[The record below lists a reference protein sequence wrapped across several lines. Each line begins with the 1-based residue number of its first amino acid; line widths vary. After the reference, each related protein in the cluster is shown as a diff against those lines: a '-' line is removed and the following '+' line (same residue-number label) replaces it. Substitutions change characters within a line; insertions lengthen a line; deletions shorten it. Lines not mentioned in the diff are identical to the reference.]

1 MFKRMRSTW
10 LAGGG
15 AMLLVLSISG
25 LVAAASFAG
34 KPTGTVTDPAVTTAQ
49 PFVDLNG
56 DGIADS
62 CQTSVTADTA
72 AAAAAFTAADL
83 NGDGQISV
91 DEAAQSGWIGGTNCN
106 HGGYVSE
113 VAHGLGQTCGAGT
126 PAVATGAS
134 ASAEPSD
141 SAEPSSSD
149 ETSSTTGD
157 SSSGTDNTSAGTDNG
172 SASPSHSPLTTTSS
186 VTTAC
191 APADALQTTDTTTPV
206 VCVAPVAPVA
216 SPAPTDVTL
225 TVAPT
230 VVASP
235 NSHGKTVSEV
245 AMSTAVGGKNC
256 NHGGAVSA
264 AAHQDHAARDAAKAA
279 RKAAHEA
286 RKLNKVHGNGHNG

>member
-25 LVAAASFAG
+25 LVAAATFAG
-34 KPTGTVTDPAVTTAQ
+34 KPTALVTDPAVTTAQ
-49 PFVDLNG
+49 PFVDING

-62 CQTSVTADTA
+62 CQTGVTASPV

-106 HGGYVSE
+106 HGGYVSM

-126 PAVATGAS
+126 PAVATEAS

-149 ETSSTTGD
+149 ESSTSTGD
-157 SSSGTDNTSAGTDNG
+157 SSAGTDNA
-172 SASPSHSPLTTTSS
+172 SASPSPSPLTTTSA
-186 VTTAC
+186 TTAC
-191 APADALQTTDTTTPV
+191 APADAQQATDTTTPV
-206 VCVAPVAPVA
+206 VCVTPVAPVV
-216 SPAPTDVTL
+216 SPAPTDGTL

-230 VVASP
+230 VVTSP
-235 NSHGKTVSEV
+235 NDHGKTVSEV
-245 AMSTAVGGKNC
+245 ARSTAVGGKNC
-256 NHGGAVSA
+256 NHGGAVSE
-264 AAHQDHAARDAAKAA
+264 AAHADHAARDAAKAA
-279 RKAAHEA
+279 RKAAHDA
-286 RKLNKVHGNGHNG
+286 RKLNKVHGKGHNG

>member
-15 AMLLVLSISG
+15 ALLLVLSISG
-25 LVAAASFAG
+25 LVAAATFAG

-49 PFVDLNG
+49 TFVDLNG
-56 DGIADS
+56 NGIADS
-62 CQTSVTADTA
+62 CETAVTADA
-72 AAAAAFTAADL
+72 VAAAAAFTAADL

-106 HGGYVSE
+106 HGGYVSM
-113 VAHGLGQTCGAGT
+113 VAHSLGQTCGAG
-126 PAVATGAS
+126 PVLAAGAA

-149 ETSSTTGD
+149 EASASTGD
-157 SSSGTDNTSAGTDNG
+157 SSTGDSSTGTDNASATP
-172 SASPSHSPLTTTSS
+172 SPSPLTTTSA
-186 VTTAC
+186 TTAC
-191 APADALQTTDTTTPV
+191 APADAQSTDTTTPV
-206 VCVAPVAPVA
+206 VCVTPVAPVA
-216 SPAPTDVTL
+216 SPAPSDGTL

-230 VVASP
+230 VVTSP

-245 AMSTAVGGKNC
+245 ARSTAVGGKNC

-264 AAHQDHAARDAAKAA
+264 AARQDHAARDAAKAA
-279 RKAAHEA
+279 RKAAHDA
-286 RKLNKVHGNGHNG
+286 AKLNKVHGKGHNG